1 MQPVII
7 VEKIYEDVFTFSPS
21 LSLKYY
27 SGIKLLRYVLV
38 IIKRKREE
46 RKIRKNVRRK
56 KKCVPMIG
64 KILVRLEIGISQI

>member
-1 MQPVII
+1 MR
-7 VEKIYEDVFTFSPS
+7 VFLHLAPHS
-21 LSLKYY
+21 LSKYY

-38 IIKRKREE
+38 IIKRKQEE

-64 KILVRLEIGISQI
+64 KILVGLEI